1 MVRTFQA
8 CETSVQT
15 ATVEGDNKDIFRIT
29 GAVNNDPVAAETRY
43 HKACLATNISKN
55 NLHYEGR
62 QDTSYDAAFQ
72 KLCVCARVCARV
84 RVFRCACVYSCAGVY
99 ACVRMYVYTG
109 LYAYYIVS
117 EIVLC
122 MCVREIY
129 LFVYALFMHKHV

>member
-43 HKACLATNISKN
+43 HKACLATNISQN

-62 QDTSYDAAFQ
+62 QETSYDAAFQ

-84 RVFRCACVYSCAGVY
+84 Y
-99 ACVRMYVYTG
+99 ACLGVHVCTRVQVCTRVYVCMYIP
-109 LYAYYIVS
+109 A
-117 EIVLC
+117 C
-122 MCVREIY
+122 MHII
-129 LFVYALFMHKHV
+129 L